1 MKIIDKIKQLE
12 IVRNY
17 ILERKYGINIH
28 NVDLNESIQSGIV
41 DKLLNA
47 RDANI
52 KYAIIL
58 DGVCPLGKSW
68 DKYGDGSWNPKN
80 KVITTEDIKT
90 DNNDKLK
97 EEQNIYDFLRGKPIK
112 KEEINQMLTK
122 EDENIELQKNTK

>member
-52 KYAIIL
+52 KYA
-58 DGVCPLGKSW
+58 
-68 DKYGDGSWNPKN
+68 
-80 KVITTEDIKT
+80 
-90 DNNDKLK
+90 
-97 EEQNIYDFLRGKPIK
+97 
-112 KEEINQMLTK
+112 
-122 EDENIELQKNTK
+122 

>member
-17 ILERKYGINIH
+17 ILERKYRINIH

-47 RDANI
+47 RSTNI
-52 KYAIIL
+52 KYAVIL

-68 DKYGDGSWNPKN
+68 DKYGDGSW
-80 KVITTEDIKT
+80 ILKT
-90 DNNDKLK
+90 KL
-97 EEQNIYDFLRGKPIK
+97 L
-112 KEEINQMLTK
+112 
-122 EDENIELQKNTK
+122 